1 MSFLNKFKYHY
12 HLKHVDNLFEEKKFQ
27 EIFEYL
33 NKVSHEKK
41 LFYEISLK
49 YISNSINNFN
59 QDISNKKIVWIN
71 TFYDADSEYL
81 RLFLEHYFKNFS
93 NLNQDINSYKL
104 VLLLNNPS

>member
-49 YISNSINNFN
+49 YISIMSPFNCEAISIKYLELKL
-59 QDISNKKIVWIN
+59 ISK
-71 TFYDADSEYL
+71 S
-81 RLFLEHYFKNFS
+81 
-93 NLNQDINSYKL
+93 
-104 VLLLNNPS
+104 